1 VSFITSIRRRYLRWI
16 VSALLVLGSDLV
28 WSARGQDGWSQSW
41 RIEVGT
47 ALALLGP
54 LFSGG
59 TAAGSVKEL
68 RQQLEESRRSYA
80 AVRSQLPQG
89 RERTLT
95 LDGILANVTALA
107 SQGDVSKENV
117 TDYVR
122 SDERTIALAAMRGE
136 HRLIDPD
143 VIVESIDHSQSGME
157 QFYALLLANEGW
169 PLLPPVTKRQV
180 VQLLSVMVEVARF
193 IAEGTAGAVQAK
205 RILDIARQ
213 EGTL

>member
-1 VSFITSIRRRYLRWI
+1 
-16 VSALLVLGSDLV
+16 
-28 WSARGQDGWSQSW
+28 
-41 RIEVGT
+41 
-47 ALALLGP
+47 
-54 LFSGG
+54 
-59 TAAGSVKEL
+59 
-68 RQQLEESRRSYA
+68 
-80 AVRSQLPQG
+80 
-89 RERTLT
+89 
-95 LDGILANVTALA
+95 LDGILADVTALA

-157 QFYALLLANEGW
+157 QFYALLLGNEGW

-193 IAEGTAGAVQAK
+193 IAEGTAGAVQAQ

-213 EGTL
+213 EGTLQPSPSAFTTVRVAALTATRRDDLQHGINAAYVHGCVCSDCRTHQRIRMARNRD